1 MPRVPDLPRIRM
13 LAMGGT
19 ISSVATGDTAEVSPS
34 LKAQDLIESVPVLGK
49 VAQVEWGDIVTI
61 ASFAVTLA
69 DMYAVSVEAQKAFDE
84 GCDGVVITHGT
95 DTIEET
101 AYALALMLPRAKAIA
116 ITGAMRNPTLPGA
129 DGPGNLAAAFMA
141 AADPRAGALGPVLVF
156 NDEIHAARFAT
167 KSHSTRPSTFV
178 SAGSGPIGEVIEER
192 TYIWFEPTYEDYLG
206 MPDAVPDAIVPL
218 IKVGA
223 DVDDGLLRAATVRAP
238 PAIVLEGFGG
248 GHVPLT
254 LLDAIDDAVA
264 AGIAVVIAPR
274 VPGGRNLERTY
285 RMPGAETDLID
296 RGVIPAGHISG
307 HKARLRAIIG
317 VALECEVGSLFPV
330 L

>member
-1 MPRVPDLPRIRM
+1 
-13 LAMGGT
+13 MGGT

-49 VAQVEWGDIVTI
+49 IAQVEWGDIATI

-69 DMYAVSVEAQKAFDE
+69 DMYTVANEAQKAFEE

-101 AYALALMLPRAKAIA
+101 AYAIALMVPRGKAIA
-116 ITGAMRNPTLPGA
+116 VTGAMRNPTLPGA

-141 AADPRAGALGPVLVF
+141 AADPRAGALGPMVVF

-178 SAGSGPIGEVIEER
+178 SAGSGPIGEVIEDR
-192 TYIWFEPTYEDYLG
+192 SYIWFEPTYDDYLG
-206 MPDAVPDAIVPL
+206 MPDGVPAALVPL
-218 IKVGA
+218 LKVGA
-223 DVDDGLLRAATVRAP
+223 DVDDGLLRAAIAQAP
-238 PAIVLEGFGG
+238 PAIVIEGFGG

-254 LLDAIDDAVA
+254 MLDAIDDAVA
-264 AGIAVVIAPR
+264 AGIALVMAPR
-274 VPGGRNLERTY
+274 VLGGRTLERTY
-285 RMPGAETDLID
+285 RIPGAETDLID
-296 RGVIPAGHISG
+296 RGMIAGGHTSG
-307 HKARLRAIIG
+307 HKARLRLIVG
-317 VALECEVGSLFPV
+317 LALGREPASLFPV